1 MKMSRNQELPDNEPQ
16 NMSRDRLILQLVD
29 MWVKNPGDF
38 HLLLADV
45 YLIADELWKDSD
57 EAHADW
63 LADSPPF

>member
-1 MKMSRNQELPDNEPQ
+1 MKMSQNQELPDNEPQ

-29 MWVKNPGDF
+29 MWVKDPRDF

-45 YLIADELWKDSD
+45 YLIADELWKDPD
-57 EAHADW
+57 EAQSGW

>member
-1 MKMSRNQELPDNEPQ
+1 MSRNQELPVNEPQ

-29 MWVKNPGDF
+29 IWAKNPADF

-45 YLIADELWKDSD
+45 YLITDDLWKEPD
-57 EAHADW
+57 EAQPDW